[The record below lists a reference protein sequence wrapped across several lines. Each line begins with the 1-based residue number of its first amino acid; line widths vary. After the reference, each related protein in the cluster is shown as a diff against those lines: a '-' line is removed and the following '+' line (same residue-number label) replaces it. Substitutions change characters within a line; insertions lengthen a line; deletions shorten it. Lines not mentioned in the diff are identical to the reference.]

1 MQDGLAYLILDGRVV
16 AADRCLLK
24 TTSRKGE
31 AIDLWYSGK
40 THDFGGNIQAI
51 FDPRGIPLWV
61 SDVLPGNVHDLAAA
75 LEPVFPVLR
84 AFLSACLSWLILATA
99 AQDRAGPKGTQVF
112 EGCRLGLQPDYH
124 VRRGSLR
131 GLARIALR
139 RGHLHRQWPH
149 DSRTGQR

>member
-16 AADRCLLK
+16 AADRCPLK

-84 AFLSACLSWLILATA
+84 AFLSGLLVLA
-99 AQDRAGPKGTQVF
+99 DPGYRGAGQGRPQGDA
-112 EGCRLGLQPDYH
+112 G
-124 VRRGSLR
+124 LR
-131 GLARIALR
+131 GLPPGPPAGLPRAPRITA
-139 RGHLHRQWPH
+139 GPCS
-149 DSRTGQR
+149 DSAPPWSPS